1 MIYSQVM
8 PKVIINILS
17 NKFKEP
23 FEQNL
28 NTNLLDQQNSTM
40 HYIKKDI
47 ETDLMCEINEC
58 LNKYKYSDIPK
69 DRKDHYDKI
78 A

>member
-1 MIYSQVM
+1 
-8 PKVIINILS
+8 
-17 NKFKEP
+17 
-23 FEQNL
+23 
-28 NTNLLDQQNSTM
+28 M

-78 A
+78 AL